1 MDGLDDRRK
10 EVLRRQMK
18 VENNSDTNDNYSKQA
33 SDDTKTSTPSLYRN
47 NRRARMRVKS
57 IVDNKQSPP
66 SRRNRN
72 NKSSPKSR
80 LDEVPFW
87 REGGT
92 MASLLFDSRPS
103 RDGKGYPSRRKSL
116 EQLLLSPFGRH
127 HTVTSLFLYISRS
140 TLTAFSILCR
150 FAGVRGTIPQPVVV
164 LTAFAAVVSSRGGK
178 RMLSLT
184 LTLLAL
190 RLLGEFVHGSING
203 NEFWDDEYDKEAH
216 DWEPISKQ

>member
-18 VENNSDTNDNYSKQA
+18 VENDSDTTNDDSKQA
-33 SDDTKTSTPSLYRN
+33 SDETKTSTPSLYRN

-57 IVDNKQSPP
+57 IVDKKQSPP
-66 SRRNRN
+66 SRRN
-72 NKSSPKSR
+72 NKKSPPKSR

-92 MASLLFDSRPS
+92 LASLLFDTRQS
-103 RDGKGYPSRRKSL
+103 RDGKGYTSRRKSL

-150 FAGVRGTIPQPVVV
+150 WSGVRGTIPQSVVV

-184 LTLLAL
+184 LTLLAM
-190 RLLGEFVHGSING
+190 RLVGEFIHGSLHG
-203 NEFWDDEYDKEAH
+203 NEFWDDEYDNEAH
-216 DWEPISKQ
+216 DWEPRSEQ